1 MKLITRIVI
10 VKNTMINQNDINY
23 LVDLLEKSIK
33 NQDWDLVLE
42 AQEYLI
48 DFQDEP
54 SNLEE

>member
-54 SNLEE
+54 TNLEE